1 MMKTGLFVGTFDP
14 FTVGHQS
21 VVRRALCIFDRLVIG
36 VGINTGKNPL
46 LKPEERVQAI
56 SQFYNGDDR
65 VQVVAYDGL
74 TVDLAQECGAVA
86 IVKGVRSVKD
96 FESEREQADVNR
108 RLTGIETILLLA
120 EPGMEA
126 VSSSTVR
133 ELRRFGRDV
142 TAFLPKLEP

>member
-1 MMKTGLFVGTFDP
+1 MKTGLFVGTFDP

-21 VVRRALCIFDRLVIG
+21 VVRRALSLFDRIVIG

-46 LKPEERVQAI
+46 LKPEERVEAI
-56 SQFYNGDDR
+56 RRLYAGDDR

-74 TVDLAQECGAVA
+74 TVDLARDCQAVA

-108 RLTGIETILLLA
+108 RLTGIETILLMA
-120 EPGMEA
+120 EPGMES

-142 TAFLPKLEP
+142 TAFLPQPKP

>member
-1 MMKTGLFVGTFDP
+1 
-14 FTVGHQS
+14 
-21 VVRRALCIFDRLVIG
+21 
-36 VGINTGKNPL
+36 
-46 LKPEERVQAI
+46 
-56 SQFYNGDDR
+56 
-65 VQVVAYDGL
+65 
-74 TVDLAQECGAVA
+74 
-86 IVKGVRSVKD
+86 VKGVRSVKD

>member
-21 VVRRALCIFDRLVIG
+21 VVRRALSIFDRLVIG

-56 SQFYNGDDR
+56 SQLYDGDDR